1 MLVESK
7 ILEEKAKMKSALMAS
22 ASTGKK
28 PPTKIERL
36 KSRAEVDDLLFMSL
50 NKKIIHLQRNLDS

>member
-7 ILEEKAKMKSALMAS
+7 ILEEKAKRKSALIAS

-28 PPTKIERL
+28 PVSNIESL

-50 NKKIIHLQRNLDS
+50 NKKIIHLQRNLES